1 MNNLS
6 PEQIATIKAEIKRLE
21 EDHNV
26 CTDQGLQ
33 KVIDARIAEYKKKLA
48 IPADGKTKKR
58 WLELC
63 EQASTEQD
71 PKKLMELV
79 EEIDRILKEKQDGI
93 NQGRN
98 NAAD

>member
-33 KVIDARIAEYKKKLA
+33 KVIDARIEEHKKKLA
-48 IPADGKTKKR
+48 MR
-58 WLELC
+58 
-63 EQASTEQD
+63 
-71 PKKLMELV
+71 
-79 EEIDRILKEKQDGI
+79 
-93 NQGRN
+93 
-98 NAAD
+98 AADKREKVS